1 MVVGL
6 HALVSAGTA
15 HAQTAPVS
23 ENKEERITLE
33 KFVVTGSYIPMTE
46 TAADATVAPVV
57 RIDRFAIEQSGFTNT
72 AEFLQK
78 ITSSNGGSVP
88 ISNNAT
94 GFTPAASS
102 VSLRGLGPEATLVLI
117 NGRRVAPYPK
127 GTGGT
132 TAFVDLNSIPLS
144 AIEGIE
150 VLKDGA
156 SALYGAD
163 AVAGVVNIKLRRS
176 MSGTEGF
183 ISYGNTT
190 TADASET
197 IASLITGSRTPNA
210 SMIVGLNYYKK
221 EGINHADREYSKIPP
236 FLSSN
241 SSPLNLEIGRFAAN
255 AALGQAPGSTVTGV
269 GDTQNFGDDDNPD
282 IGPRNVFYTRS
293 GADTANN
300 GLKPASHTS
309 TPTVA
314 SVILISTSS
323 PTHTRSRNAW
333 VPSPPA
339 SVNSSIHKTSRATL
353 ISATKRWRRKMSSR
367 PPRRAIS
374 RAPASSS

>member
-1 MVVGL
+1 MKNKTVRTYAKTWPMIVGL
-6 HALVSAGTA
+6 HALVVTGTA

-23 ENKEERITLE
+23 ENKEELITLE
-33 KFVVTGSYIPMTE
+33 KLVVTGSYIPMTE
-46 TAADATVAPVV
+46 TAAEATVAPVV
-57 RIDRFAIEQSGFTNT
+57 RIDRLAIEQSGFTNT

-144 AIEGIE
+144 AIETIE

-183 ISYGNTT
+183 VSYGNTT
-190 TADASET
+190 TADAS
-197 IASLITGSRTPNA
+197 
-210 SMIVGLNYYKK
+210 
-221 EGINHADREYSKIPP
+221 
-236 FLSSN
+236 
-241 SSPLNLEIGRFAAN
+241 
-255 AALGQAPGSTVTGV
+255 
-269 GDTQNFGDDDNPD
+269 
-282 IGPRNVFYTRS
+282 
-293 GADTANN
+293 
-300 GLKPASHTS
+300 
-309 TPTVA
+309 
-314 SVILISTSS
+314 
-323 PTHTRSRNAW
+323 
-333 VPSPPA
+333 
-339 SVNSSIHKTSRATL
+339 
-353 ISATKRWRRKMSSR
+353 
-367 PPRRAIS
+367 
-374 RAPASSS
+374 